1 MITAGQLRAARALI
15 DVDQKTLADV
25 ANVSVQTIQRMEA
38 SDNLV
43 RGVVE
48 SLAKV
53 IDALDRLGVEVI
65 NDAATSSNGGRGVRL
80 RVAETT
86 NYKARDA
93 SSSMLRKKRSLGA
106 PNKWRPGSD

>member
-65 NDAATSSNGGRGVRL
+65 NDAATSSSGGRGVRL

-86 NYKARDA
+86 VYKARDT
-93 SSSMLRKKRSLGA
+93 SSSVLRKKRSLGA
-106 PNKWRPGSD
+106 SSKGRPGND

>member
-1 MITAGQLRAARALI
+1 MITAGQLRAARALV
-15 DVDQKTLADV
+15 DVDQRTLAEI
-25 ANVSVQTIQRMEA
+25 AGVSVQTIQRMEA

-80 RVAETT
+80 RVAEATI
-86 NYKARDA
+86 YKARDS
-93 SSSMLRKKRSLGA
+93 SSSMLRKKQSLAASSKG
-106 PNKWRPGSD
+106 RPGRD

>member
-1 MITAGQLRAARALI
+1 MITSGQLRAARALI
-15 DVDQKTLADV
+15 DVDQRTLAEI
-25 ANVSVQTIQRMEA
+25 AGVSVQTIQRMEA

-86 NYKARDA
+86 NHKARDTSA
-93 SSSMLRKKRSLGA
+93 SVLRKKRSLA
-106 PNKWRPGSD
+106 ASSKWRSEQ

>member
-15 DVDQKTLADV
+15 DVDQKSLAEV

-65 NDAATSSNGGRGVRL
+65 NDAATSSSGGRGVRL

-86 NYKARDA
+86 IHKARDA
-93 SSSMLRKKRSLGA
+93 TSSVLRKKRSLGTSS
-106 PNKWRPGSD
+106 KRRPGDD

>member
-1 MITAGQLRAARALI
+1 MITAGQLRVARALV
-15 DVDQKTLADV
+15 DVDQRTLAEI
-25 ANVSVQTIQRMEA
+25 AGVSVQTIQRMEA

-65 NDAATSSNGGRGVRL
+65 NDAAPSSSGGRGVRL

-86 NYKARDA
+86 NHKARDT
-93 SSSMLRKKRSLGA
+93 SSGMLRKKRSLGA
-106 PNKWRPGSD
+106 SSKWRPGSD

>member
-1 MITAGQLRAARALI
+1 MITAGQLRAARALV
-15 DVDQKTLADV
+15 DVDQRTLAEI
-25 ANVSVQTIQRMEA
+25 AGVSVQTIQRMEA

-65 NDAATSSNGGRGVRL
+65 NDAATSSSGGRGVRL

-86 NYKARDA
+86 IYKARDT
-93 SSSMLRKKRSLGA
+93 SPSMLRKKRSPGA
-106 PNKWRPGSD
+106 SNKWRPGSD